1 MSHVTDPSKI
11 RQTVAEE
18 IRKDAA
24 ALSADHK
31 PEPSAPNSNQKK
43 PHIFNFTKGFEHGI
57 NGLMADPHDY
67 EDFIDGTGSHDPIA
81 FSRANAYRGMH
92 HSDRANGNDD
102 EAMPGMSKHREWE
115 SPTAGHA
122 FVLEGPD
129 PQAISMPPAPE
140 AGSTELAAEMAEV
153 YQMALSRDWCLA
165 AFMPE
170 ALIHKLKP
178 AGGGS
183 LPKKEMDAIKA
194 DHRNVE
200 HAVDVMGGLRWF
212 KGDTNKLDIGDPLQR
227 ARRRCGQAPTLNS
240 IFRGKG
246 EDDGPTP
253 FLSQFMV
260 MGSGG
265 AKRNFD
271 ARATGKIAF
280 GAQQIDQRVNIAI
293 PGKDYMTTWLDYVDV
308 LNGANVR
315 RKNAP
320 SETVQGKTCPIATIR
335 DMATYVHD
343 DALYQAYLNAALI
356 LLDEG
361 LATDR
366 GIPYHMNS
374 AQADQIKA
382 NREPF
387 ALFGGPHL
395 LTLVTEVSSRAL
407 KAVRYQKF
415 SVHRR
420 NRPEHT
426 GALLHTVLSGYEPHR
441 DYRNDPR
448 FQGQVAPYAFG
459 DGSDEAKARGQLG
472 NTIAHY
478 VDTPGASTTPGEPAL
493 FKILE
498 KIRANNAT
506 QNNQNG
512 APQPNDNW
520 LLPMAFAEGS
530 PMHPAYGAGHATVA
544 GACVTLLK
552 AFFEM
557 TDDHGKP
564 VKLVKDGEHALV
576 PGCPA
581 HATKP
586 EDVGLLALE
595 MDNGLTLEG
604 ELNKLIW
611 NISNARNMGG
621 VHYYTDYIES
631 ALLGEAITIGILRE
645 QMLCYHENEAV
656 SMTVPLI
663 VPRKLP
669 SALLSGQSMLSKHD
683 VVDAVVI
690 NSDGT
695 LSAA

>member
-1 MSHVTDPSKI
+1 MPNPTDPLNI
-11 RQTVAEE
+11 RNLLAEE

-24 ALSADHK
+24 ALSTGYP
-31 PEPSAPNSNQKK
+31 PEKSVPNSNQTK
-43 PHIFNFTKGFEHGI
+43 PYIFNFTKGFEHGI
-57 NGLMADPHDY
+57 NGLMVDPHEYD
-67 EDFIDGTGSHDPIA
+67 DFIDGTDSHDPLP
-81 FSRANAYRGMH
+81 FSRANAFRGEH
-92 HSDRANGNDD
+92 HTARAEGKDP
-102 EAMPGMSKHREWE
+102 EAMPGMDRHREWE

-129 PQAISMPPAPE
+129 PQAIPMPPAPE
-140 AGSTELAAEMAEV
+140 AGSTELAAEIAEV
-153 YQMALSRDWCLA
+153 YQMALARDWCLA
-165 AFMPE
+165 AFMPKD
-170 ALIHKLKP
+170 LVHNLKP
-178 AGGGS
+178 ASGGKLS
-183 LPKKEMDAIKA
+183 SKEKDAI
-194 DHRNVE
+194 
-200 HAVDVMGGLRWF
+200 HACHDKVKHAIKTLSDLRWF
-212 KGDTNKLDIGDPLQR
+212 KGETNKLDIGDPLQR
-227 ARRRCGQAPTLNS
+227 ARRRCGHAPTLS
-240 IFRGKG
+240 TLFRGKG
-246 EDDGPTP
+246 EDAGPTP

-265 AKRNFD
+265 AKRDFT

-280 GAQQIDQRVNIAI
+280 GAQQIDQKVNIAI
-293 PGKDYMTTWLDYVDV
+293 PGKDYMTTWIDYVDV

-320 SETVQGKTCPIATIR
+320 SEILQGKTRPIATIR

-361 LATDR
+361 FATDR
-366 GIPYHMNS
+366 GIPYHKHS
-374 AQADQIKA
+374 EQADPIKA

-415 SVHRR
+415 TVHRR
-420 NRPEHT
+420 HRPEHT
-426 GALLHTVLSGYEPHR
+426 AALLHTVLSGYEPHR
-441 DYRNDPR
+441 DLKNDKR
-448 FQGQVAPYAFG
+448 FKGQVKPYAQG
-459 DGSDEAKARGQLG
+459 DGSFEATARRQLG

-478 VDTPGASTTPGEPAL
+478 VDSPGASTTPGEPAL
-493 FKILE
+493 YAILE
-498 KIRANNAT
+498 EVRKHNAD
-506 QNNQNG
+506 QNKKHY
-512 APQPNDNW
+512 APQPHHNW

-552 AFFEM
+552 AFFAM
-557 TDDHGKP
+557 TNDDGTP
-564 VKLVKDGEHALV
+564 VKLVEDREHALV

-581 HATKP
+581 QSKTP
-586 EDVGLLALE
+586 EDVRLLAVQ

-621 VHYYTDYIES
+621 VHFYTDYIES

-645 QMLCYHENEAV
+645 QMLCYHPNEAV

-669 SALLSGQSMLSKHD
+669 AALLSGPTNLTPHD
-683 VVDAVVI
+683 IVSAVVI
-690 NSDGT
+690 NSDGS